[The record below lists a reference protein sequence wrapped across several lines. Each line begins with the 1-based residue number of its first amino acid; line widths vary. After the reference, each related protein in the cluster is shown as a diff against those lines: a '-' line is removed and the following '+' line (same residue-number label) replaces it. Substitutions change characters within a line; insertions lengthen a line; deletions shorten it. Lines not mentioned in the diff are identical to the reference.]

1 MRTIDDESDWN
12 SRNVM
17 LAEQQVEGEM
27 WRVETSEWMTAC
39 SSARPHDCVGTGG
52 RERGGEGKE
61 NISEKSDLSF
71 YGKNVF
77 SAIILLLGLNLEQ
90 DPAVLLHARCWKL
103 S

>member
-1 MRTIDDESDWN
+1 MRTVDDESDWN

-52 RERGGEGKE
+52 RERGGRGKK
-61 NISEKSDLSF
+61 IFQRK
-71 YGKNVF
+71 
-77 SAIILLLGLNLEQ
+77 AI
-90 DPAVLLHARCWKL
+90 
-103 S
+103 